1 MAKSRI
7 GSYTVFLLLR
17 ILFEKEVRLITQVID
32 SRRHVKITR
41 SSVALVKWHQF
52 TSSVVVAVVLM
63 RRLVKAHWCRLIWI
77 LVLRTF
83 WLLFILV
90 WCINDSDDLSFFFID
105 TLRFFVIFIYNCCGL
120 NRWHILCHLFVR
132 RDRLFFIPSG
142 FRRLVFIPSYFLA
155 GVQTMGAE
163 ASRVLFI
170 VTLIFIV
177 EHSVRRVAIVLA
189 ACTTRATT

>member
-7 GSYTVFLLLR
+7 GSYTVLLLLG
-17 ILFEKEVRLITQVID
+17 ILLKKEVRLITQVID
-32 SRRHVKITR
+32 SRRHIEITG
-41 SSVALVKWHQF
+41 SSVALLKWHQF
-52 TSSVVVAVVLM
+52 TFSFVIL

-77 LVLRTF
+77 LILRAF

-90 WCINDSDDLSFFFID
+90 WCINDSDNLSFFLINA
-105 TLRFFVIFIYNCCGL
+105 LRFFVIFIYNCCGL
-120 NRWHILCHLFVR
+120 NRWHILCHSFVR

-142 FRRLVFIPSYFLA
+142 FSRLIFIPSYFLA
-155 GVQTMGAE
+155 RIKTMGAE
-163 ASRVLFI
+163 ASRVIFI
-170 VTLIFIV
+170 FTLIFIV